1 MPDPSRV
8 FLLGPTASGKSAVA
22 VELALLL
29 KAEIL
34 CLDSMTIYRGMDV
47 GTAKPCPAERARVP
61 HHLLDLVDPSEDFSV
76 ARWLDA
82 ARVAESEVRGRGAR
96 PLFVGG
102 TGLYLKALT
111 AGLLEIPAVPETLRR
126 DLRAELQR
134 DGAGP
139 LREELRRVDPVLWA
153 RLPAGDERRLLRG
166 LEVFRATGL
175 PLSSFQKQWR
185 GPARLGAPAVALQLP
200 REALREAVE
209 ARFDRMLAG
218 GLVTEVERLRAQ
230 NGFGAT
236 AARAL
241 GYRQILEHLEGRIPL
256 EEARRRAIGRTRV
269 LIRRQMTWL
278 RSFADLAWVGVN
290 PGDSPACVAKKVR
303 KILEAR
309 RFPGG

>member
-1 MPDPSRV
+1 
-8 FLLGPTASGKSAVA
+8 VA

-47 GTAKPCPAERARVP
+47 GTAKPGSVDRARVP
-61 HHLLDLVDPSEDFSV
+61 HHLLDLAEPNEDYSV
-76 ARWLDA
+76 ARWLEA
-82 ARVAESEVRGRGAR
+82 ARAAEEEVRGRGAR

-111 AGLLEIPAVPETLRR
+111 AGLLDVPAIPGSLRR

-139 LREELRRVDPVLWA
+139 LREELRRVDPELWG

-166 LEVFRATGL
+166 LEVFRATGK
-175 PLSSFQKQWR
+175 PLSSFQKQWQ
-185 GPARLGAPAVALQLP
+185 GPARLGAPGVALRLP
-200 REALREAVE
+200 REELRRAVE
-209 ARFDRMLAG
+209 DRFDRMLAG
-218 GLVTEVERLRAQ
+218 GLVEEVRRLRARK
-230 NGFGAT
+230 GFGAT

-278 RSFADLAWVGVN
+278 RSFPDLAWVDVKTGE
-290 PGDSPACVAKKVR
+290 SPAGVAKKVR
-303 KILEAR
+303 KILEAW